1 MRKIPI
7 HLFYERKSTNL
18 CTPHGSPSPHRGTPK
33 DLLSFKREIGEKLR
47 VALPQAGVTSQT
59 VSRAQRTATDP
70 NLWHCFSEPF
80 DGCPP

>member
-47 VALPQAGVTSQT
+47 VASTPEGRGHLSGRFACT
-59 VSRAQRTATDP
+59 TDRNGP
-70 NLWHCFSEPF
+70 
-80 DGCPP
+80 